1 MFFPLSGKKTQ
12 KAAQSRHSRERVIV
26 NTLSLCVS
34 RSLLLPK
41 SAKKDDHTKG
51 ETEVKNTTAEVKT
64 VPNEAPQMNGNESK
78 A

>member
-1 MFFPLSGKKTQ
+1 M
-12 KAAQSRHSRERVIV
+12 IV
-26 NTLSLCVS
+26 NALSLSPSVS
-34 RSLLLPK
+34 LALSQ